1 MLRRVVPM
9 HGPMTTTMA
18 RPEQDSPIAQRLR
31 ASREQAGLALDD
43 AAAATGLLRSYLASL
58 EDGRRRPLPHEVD
71 RLAGAYDVDLSDLLP
86 ARRPV
91 EVDAAAGRLTVDG
104 RTYRLREGADE
115 REVYGAYLFLLY
127 AVRGATPGERLRLR
141 ASDVELLVDA
151 IGEDADTIEASLVQ
165 LMGCSPDEA
174 TMLGAELLRHRASS
188 VG

>member
-1 MLRRVVPM
+1 MS
-9 HGPMTTTMA
+9 T
-18 RPEQDSPIAQRLR
+18 
-31 ASREQAGLALDD
+31 
-43 AAAATGLLRSYLASL
+43 AA
-58 EDGRRRPLPHEVD
+58 E
-71 RLAGAYDVDLSDLLP
+71 
-86 ARRPV
+86 
-91 EVDAAAGRLTVDG
+91 GRLTLDG

-151 IGEDADTIEASLVQ
+151 IGDDAETIEARLVQ

-188 VG
+188 LG